1 MTNLDKD
8 NIYYGFGGEH
18 YVIAQFYTMQ
28 YEATKMEV
36 DFGFD
41 ILVTNQYRYSR
52 NQDSEIKTWALQI
65 KTVNVTS
72 RDYVEKEEGGR
83 GFVKYAK
90 KDFYISKNDFNLITS
105 KENGYLVCAFVEK
118 QDQQYNVLGLFW
130 LSSEHLKRARENEY
144 IIEDTRYGEN
154 YVISACI
161 PIQTTI
167 DYLTEFCLEQSK
179 DLNAENEYFHDLRN
193 LLKISYVVPYN
204 LLRGVELIKEE
215 KTGNKHACYAPLT
228 KELTSLKSITD
239 DNQYSMIQSL
249 EDYYKKMHEMD
260 SVIMSVEHKKFQFE
274 FGE

>member
-1 MTNLDKD
+1 MYNLNKD

-65 KTVNVTS
+65 KTVNVTP

-90 KDFYISKNDFNLITS
+90 KDFYISKNDFDLITS

-130 LSSEHLKRARENEY
+130 LSSEHLKEARENKY
-144 IIEDTRYGEN
+144 IIEDTRYGEK
-154 YVISACI
+154 YVISARI
-161 PIQTTI
+161 PVQTTI

-179 DLNAENEYFHDLRN
+179 ELNAENEYFHDLRN
-193 LLKISYVVPYN
+193 LLRSSHVVPYN
-204 LLRGVELIKEE
+204 PLRGVELIKEE
-215 KTGNKHACYAPLT
+215 TAGDKHACYAPLT
-228 KELTSLKSITD
+228 KELTGLKSITD
-239 DNQYSMIQSL
+239 DNQYSMIQNL
-249 EDYYKKMHEMD
+249 EEYYKRMHEMD
-260 SVIMSVEHKKFQFE
+260 SVIIVVENKKFQSE